1 MPLLELTDRLL
12 LVCLTETILIDRLL
26 MLILTAEYLPVSVFT
41 GSLLFLRSRPLSED
55 VNNL

>member
-41 GSLLFLRSRPLSED
+41 
-55 VNNL
+55 